1 MKTLLIAGLL
11 AITSVAA
18 VAESGNGETWGH
30 QVASSG
36 PSLTR
41 AQVIAEL
48 REAQANNTI
57 AYGEHASKH
66 IAPAPSPSMLT
77 RREVRNEVLA
87 LRKAGQLPVHG
98 ERSPGDYSPG
108 QL

>member
-1 MKTLLIAGLL
+1 MKTLIVAGLL

-18 VAESGNGETWGH
+18 LAESGNGETWGH
-30 QVASSG
+30 NVASSG

-41 AQVIAEL
+41 AQVVAEL

-66 IAPAPSPSMLT
+66 TASPSVSVLT
-77 RREVRNEVLA
+77 RRQVRDEVLA

>member
-1 MKTLLIAGLL
+1 MKTLIVAGLL

-18 VAESGNGETWGH
+18 LAESGNGETWGH

-48 REAQANNTI
+48 REAQTLTQSAIPNGGQAVI
-57 AYGEHASKH
+57 IDIGEGKEARTGLGPEAHR
-66 IAPAPSPSMLT
+66 L
-77 RREVRNEVLA
+77 LA
-87 LRKAGQLPVHG
+87 DAVHG
-98 ERSPGDYSPG
+98 ARRSASRPADAA
-108 QL
+108 